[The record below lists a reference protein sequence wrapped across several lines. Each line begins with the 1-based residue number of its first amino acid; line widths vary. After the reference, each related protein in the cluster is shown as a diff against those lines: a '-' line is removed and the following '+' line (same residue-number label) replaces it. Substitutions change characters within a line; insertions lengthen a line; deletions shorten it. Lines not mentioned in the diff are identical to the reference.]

1 MKALQTIQA
10 VALSC
15 LLSIGAASCGS
26 EESNQPYTP
35 LQVYFDPVRVDM
47 NAEHLMP
54 YFVNYPTDWAKMG
67 LRNYPKLVTYEYHN
81 AQWGVTSTSQYEFL
95 PNGRLSEQRR
105 TSFNV
110 GATGFDV
117 ISYEYNGNS
126 NLTQI
131 KSVDDGRYKRR
142 KKDDG
147 FTYDSAG
154 RLIRRDKNGRGHYDT
169 TTFLYAYHG
178 NGVLQSILPEKKN
191 GTVNESGVT
200 LHEMQFDSLAHL
212 KSFETP
218 KTTNM
223 FLKDIDSY
231 KTGQSVTTYVYTGH
245 LCTQAVEKIP
255 VEFDGGN
262 ETLTCTSS
270 FAYNSH

>member
-154 RLIRRDKNGRGHYDT
+154 RLM
-169 TTFLYAYHG
+169 YAEA
-178 NGVLQSILPEKKN
+178 VLSGGKQGKLTSLQA
-191 GTVNESGVT
+191 VNEVR
-200 LHEMQFDSLAHL
+200 AR
-212 KSFETP
+212 KSV
-218 KTTNM
+218 NM
-223 FLKDIDSY
+223 PALPSVDMKDIEY
-231 KTGQSVTTYVYTGH
+231 ERILELTGEGH
-245 LCTQAVEKIP
+245 RFYDLLRWGKVASRFHELELSDPNFKQY
-255 VEFDGGN
+255 N
-262 ETLTCTSS
+262 TS
-270 FAYNSH
+270 

>member
-95 PNGRLSEQRR
+95 PTAVYPNSGALLSMWVQPDLM
-105 TSFNV
+105 SFRMNIT
-110 GATGFDV
+110 A
-117 ISYEYNGNS
+117 
-126 NLTQI
+126 
-131 KSVDDGRYKRR
+131 
-142 KKDDG
+142 
-147 FTYDSAG
+147 
-154 RLIRRDKNGRGHYDT
+154 
-169 TTFLYAYHG
+169 
-178 NGVLQSILPEKKN
+178 
-191 GTVNESGVT
+191 
-200 LHEMQFDSLAHL
+200 
-212 KSFETP
+212 
-218 KTTNM
+218 
-223 FLKDIDSY
+223 
-231 KTGQSVTTYVYTGH
+231 
-245 LCTQAVEKIP
+245 IP
-255 VEFDGGN
+255 I
-262 ETLTCTSS
+262 
-270 FAYNSH
+270 

>member
-142 KKDDG
+142 KKM
-147 FTYDSAG
+147 TAS
-154 RLIRRDKNGRGHYDT
+154 HT
-169 TTFLYAYHG
+169 TVQIG
-178 NGVLQSILPEKKN
+178 
-191 GTVNESGVT
+191 
-200 LHEMQFDSLAHL
+200 
-212 KSFETP
+212 
-218 KTTNM
+218 
-223 FLKDIDSY
+223 
-231 KTGQSVTTYVYTGH
+231 
-245 LCTQAVEKIP
+245 
-255 VEFDGGN
+255 
-262 ETLTCTSS
+262 
-270 FAYNSH
+270 